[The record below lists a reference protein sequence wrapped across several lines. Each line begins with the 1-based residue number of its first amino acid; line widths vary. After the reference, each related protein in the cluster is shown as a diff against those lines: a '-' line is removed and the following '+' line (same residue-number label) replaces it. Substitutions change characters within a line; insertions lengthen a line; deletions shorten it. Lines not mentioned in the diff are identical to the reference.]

1 MSADNSLFKNTS
13 PDKGSSPEEAHEQK
27 DCQNN
32 FCVDCIESE
41 YSESDSD
48 SDSNYSPD
56 SQIKLVIYQYNV
68 SATEFL
74 EIPYPNIPVF
84 SGKPYEV
91 TGAFF
96 ECIEREWAEYAHLQ
110 AHWVAKLRSSFL
122 SGEALVVA
130 KDFVGYDWKQFCAY
144 MEKWFPTFNAR
155 MHMRYQ
161 MIDSHSYLVDLD
173 LRQAI
178 AQARQDYQAQ
188 GDEYD
193 APEPAGNLS
202 KRIPQDICTKYN
214 FVAHQHTSGRAILKA
229 LENIVWKEKVG
240 CCSVADWLKPVSK
253 SALPIVELPNVV
265 SETTPKQP
273 VVSTTN
279 LSVIPAPALTP
290 TPVSAAT
297 SPHSSSGSRQIA
309 RRSSAENPYY
319 DYLSRM
325 IQ

>member
-1 MSADNSLFKNTS
+1 MTADNSLFKNTS
-13 PDKGSSPEEAHEQK
+13 PDKGSSQEDVHEQK
-27 DCQNN
+27 DCQDD

-56 SQIKLVIYQYNV
+56 SQIKLVIYQYDV
-68 SATEFL
+68 RATEFL

-96 ECIEREWAEYAHLQ
+96 ERIEREWAEYAHLQ

-155 MHMRYQ
+155 MHMRYR
-161 MIDSHSYLVDLD
+161 MIDLHSYLVDLD

-202 KRIPQDICTKYN
+202 KRIPQDICTKYS

-253 SALPIVELPNVV
+253 SALPIVELPNV
-265 SETTPKQP
+265 SETNPKQP
-273 VVSTTN
+273 VVSGTSV
-279 LSVIPAPALTP
+279 SVIPAPALTP

-297 SPHSSSGSRQIA
+297 SPRSSSGSRQIA